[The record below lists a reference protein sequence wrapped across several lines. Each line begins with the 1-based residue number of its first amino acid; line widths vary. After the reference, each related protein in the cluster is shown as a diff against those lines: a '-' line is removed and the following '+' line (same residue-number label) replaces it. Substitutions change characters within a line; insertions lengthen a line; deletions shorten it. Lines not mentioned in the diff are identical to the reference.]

1 VTFPVIL
8 DANVL
13 YPATLRN
20 LLLTLTETGLVR
32 ARWTNRILDEVF
44 RNIRVNLPDLPA
56 HRLDRTRALMET
68 AIRDCLVTGHEQLET
83 VITLPDPDDR
93 HVVAAAIRSH
103 ASVIVTM
110 NLKDFPEESLAPWGI
125 EARHPDDFLIDQFH
139 LDPIGVHKVVQRI
152 TDEARNPAMTV
163 DDVLDTLERT
173 GMVSFAAL
181 MRR

>member
-1 VTFPVIL
+1 MTFSVIL

-32 ARWTNRILDEVF
+32 ARWTSQILDEVF
-44 RNIRVNLPDLPA
+44 RNIRANLPNLPVS
-56 HRLDRTRALMET
+56 RLDRTRELMET
-68 AIRDCLVTGHEQLET
+68 AIRDCLVTGHEKLEA
-83 VITLPDPDDR
+83 VISLPDPDDR

-110 NLKDFPEESLAPWGI
+110 NLKDFPEASLAPLGI

-139 LDPIGVHKVVQRI
+139 LDPIGVHKAVQRI
-152 TDEARNPAMTV
+152 TDETRNPTLTL